1 MKLYNNNLTSSTSEA
16 LQWCGSCAF
25 LVKALKRKQN
35 QKKIHSVILWSS
47 VSSGD
52 HFCHQGEWKKKLA
65 DTFLAKVAKWPI
77 CVQMPHRNLKGLHLS
92 KIFMIYMH
100 SHKPVPGCCHFLF
113 PYSSV
118 ESWDVKLSEPY
129 NDCWLLWCCLQLWWL
144 FSDFQLPNGNKIL
157 SLEC

>member
-35 QKKIHSVILWSS
+35 QKKKSFIHTMEYCFKWWLFLSPRWM
-47 VSSGD
+47 
-52 HFCHQGEWKKKLA
+52 EKNLA
-65 DTFLAKVAKWPI
+65 DTFLAKVTEWPI

-92 KIFMIYMH
+92 KTFMIYMH

-144 FSDFQLPNGNKIL
+144 FSDFQLPNGKNIL
-157 SLEC
+157 NLEC

>member
-1 MKLYNNNLTSSTSEA
+1 MWKL
-16 LQWCGSCAF
+16 CISC
-25 LVKALKRKQN
+25 
-35 QKKIHSVILWSS
+35 
-47 VSSGD
+47 
-52 HFCHQGEWKKKLA
+52 QGTKKK
-65 DTFLAKVAKWPI
+65 TKPKKKFIQSYYGVVFQVVTIFVTKVNGKKFGWCILAKVAKWPI

-92 KIFMIYMH
+92 KTFMIYMH

-144 FSDFQLPNGNKIL
+144 FSDFQLPNGKNIL
-157 SLEC
+157 NLECLRALSWKPMGK